1 MNKNAICAQ
10 LEFSFKGETYLL
22 EEMCDLD
29 CFFIEQRQLTA
40 SETPDFHCYLAKK
53 AGIDPISYLYEVL
66 ESHEISFSRA
76 SGLAADFCQNAAFD
90 WQGFA
95 VAKRAAVEWESI
107 LDAVQDKITP
117 QALEA
122 DAGLK
127 AALLAVYRAGVESV
141 R

>member
-10 LEFSFKGETYLL
+10 LEFSFKGETYQL
-22 EEMCDLD
+22 EDMLDLD
-29 CFFIEQRQLTA
+29 AFFMQQKQLTV
-40 SETPDFHCYLAKK
+40 SETPDFHRYLAKK

-66 ESHEISFSRA
+66 ESHEISFSQA
-76 SGLAADFCQNAAFD
+76 SGLAAEFCQNTRFD

-95 VAKRAAVEWESI
+95 EARRAAGEWESI
-107 LDAVQDKITP
+107 FAIVQGKITP

-127 AALLAVYRAGVESV
+127 AALLAVYRAGAASV

>member
-22 EEMCDLD
+22 EDMLDLD
-29 CFFIEQRQLTA
+29 TFFIEQGHRA
-40 SETPDFHCYLAKK
+40 VGETPDFHRHLAKK

-66 ESHEISFSRA
+66 ESHEISFSQA
-76 SGLAADFCQNAAFD
+76 SGLAADFCQNAHFD

-95 VAKRAAVEWESI
+95 EARRAAGEWENI
-107 LDAVQDKITP
+107 LAIVQDKITA

-122 DAGLK
+122 DAELK
-127 AALLAVYRAGVESV
+127 AVLLAVYRAGAASV